1 MINFF
6 ESLHSVYCCLLFS
19 LSDFGMSKKML
30 RLQKLHSRRFKPRFV
45 WISEMSYLRTE
56 NSCRERIFLLLK
68 LVNQQ
73 QLTQLA
79 QKQLQEKNGSKIL
92 KLSFKESVIFPVV
105 IADKKCKIKA
115 KILKENIP
123 FKEFI
128 KESRNYN

>member
-30 RLQKLHSRRFKPRFV
+30 RLQKLHSRRFQLRIV

-68 LVNQQ
+68 PVNQQ

-128 KESRNYN
+128 KESTNYN

>member
-30 RLQKLHSRRFKPRFV
+30 PLQKLHSRRFKPRFV

-56 NSCRERIFLLLK
+56 NSCREQIFLLLK

-79 QKQLQEKNGSKIL
+79 QK
-92 KLSFKESVIFPVV
+92 
-105 IADKKCKIKA
+105 
-115 KILKENIP
+115 
-123 FKEFI
+123 
-128 KESRNYN
+128 

>member
-45 WISEMSYLRTE
+45 WIREMSYLRTE

-68 LVNQQ
+68 LVTQQ

-79 QKQLQEKNGSKIL
+79 QK
-92 KLSFKESVIFPVV
+92 
-105 IADKKCKIKA
+105 
-115 KILKENIP
+115 
-123 FKEFI
+123 
-128 KESRNYN
+128 

>member
-45 WISEMSYLRTE
+45 WIREMSYLRTE

-105 IADKKCKIKA
+105 IADKKCKINA

-128 KESRNYN
+128 KESTNYN

>member
-128 KESRNYN
+128 KESTNYN